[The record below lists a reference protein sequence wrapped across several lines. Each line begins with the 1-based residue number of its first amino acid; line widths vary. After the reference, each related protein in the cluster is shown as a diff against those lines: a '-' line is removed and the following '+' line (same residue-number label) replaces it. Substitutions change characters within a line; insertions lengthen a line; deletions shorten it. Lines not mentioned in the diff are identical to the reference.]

1 MRTLE
6 DLKML
11 QALPLDA
18 KVLKTKQRIREWY
31 RAFDGKV
38 YVSFSGGKDSTVLL
52 HIVRELYPDV
62 EAVFVDTGLEYPE
75 IREFIKSVDNVTWL
89 RPKMTFREVIE
100 KYGYPLISKEVSQKI
115 RDARR
120 KPDGYASARFD
131 PESEYNKKYKKYSLE
146 RWAWLKE
153 TDIPISEQCC
163 DVMKKKPAKDFEK
176 TSGKTA
182 FLGTMAAESRQREE
196 SWRKNG
202 CNAFDAKRPHSS
214 PLSFWTEQDV
224 LRYIRDNNLPYAKI
238 YGDIVEAN
246 GKLTTT
252 GAKRTGCMFCAFGAH
267 CEKNPNRFQRMKVTH
282 PKIYDYCMRPWDQG
296 GLGMAEVLEKI
307 GVETDYDQYT
317 MEVEG

>member
-1 MRTLE
+1 M
-6 DLKML
+6 
-11 QALPLDA
+11 QSLPLSA
-18 KVLKTKQRIREWY
+18 KIRMTQNRIRGWY
-31 RAFDGKV
+31 EHFNGNV
-38 YVSFSGGKDSTVLL
+38 YISFSGGKDSAVLVD
-52 HIVRELYPDV
+52 IVEKMGYKNIPL
-62 EAVFVDTGLEYPE
+62 VFVDTGLEYPE
-75 IREFIKSVDNVTWL
+75 IREFVKSVDNVIWV
-89 RPKMTFREVIE
+89 RPTMTFREVIL
-100 KYGYPLISKEVSQKI
+100 KYGYPLISKEVSEKI
-115 RDARR
+115 RNARR
-120 KPDGYASARFD
+120 KPDGYAAARFD

-182 FLGTMAAESRQREE
+182 FLGTMAAESRQRTE

-214 PLSFWTEQDV
+214 PLSFWTEQDI
-224 LRYIRDNNLPYAKI
+224 LRYILDNNLPYAKV
-238 YGDIVEAN
+238 YGDIVEEN

-267 CEKNPNRFQRMKVTH
+267 CEKNPNRFQRMKITH

-317 MEVEG
+317 F